1 MAGTLELLK
10 SVSLD
15 LSYDELSTETKF
27 EARLYRNSRNFP
39 ATYELDLQLWIK
51 FTQINPSG
59 GNFWTLDADG
69 NPFFIRPW
77 KSKDWNNFIDAASQ
91 QADLWNNKFWLK
103 PPNSVTELD
112 IFDMNNGL
120 WMRPYIKCTLTTYFG
135 EVPGSFGRRSP
146 HRVVEVANVDPSKY
160 LNPGS
165 FRSHALLYSENDAT
179 PKVFTVPDNLKVNHT
194 FTQPTM
200 THEIGHA
207 LGLQHIGVL
216 RKTAFCKVAELN
228 DHAGNPLQ
236 NTLFGGGWNAAY
248 CYGYSENADMA
259 DNIMGYGQKFS
270 ADDAKPWNWSAMT
283 MFGPGFWTI
292 MTAYPGDSFSAVE
305 RNRIR

>member
-10 SVSLD
+10 SASLK
-15 LSYDELSTETKF
+15 LNYDRLSTETSF

-51 FTQINPSG
+51 FVQINPSDG
-59 GNFWTLDADG
+59 MWVLDADK

-77 KSKDWNNFIDAASQ
+77 KAQDWTNFIDAAGR
-91 QADLWNNKFWLK
+91 QADIWNNKFWLK

-112 IFDMNNGL
+112 IFDMNKGL

-135 EVPGSFGRRSP
+135 EVPGTFGVRSP
-146 HRVVEVANVDPSKY
+146 HMQIKVANVDPSKY

-165 FRSHALLYSENDAT
+165 FRSHALLYKKDDTIPSVAT
-179 PKVFTVPDNLKVNHT
+179 WPDNLGVNHT
-194 FTQPTM
+194 FTQPTI

-207 LGLQHIGVL
+207 LGLQHIGVM
-216 RKTAFCKVAELN
+216 RKTLFCKVAEQN
-228 DHAGNPLQ
+228 NQEGNPLQ
-236 NTLFGGGWNAAY
+236 KTLFGGGWNSAY
-248 CYGYSENADMA
+248 CYGYSEDVDIAD
-259 DNIMGYGQKFS
+259 DIMGAGQKFS
-270 ADDAKPWNWSAMT
+270 ADDAKPWNWSALS
-283 MFGPGFWTI
+283 MFGPGFWSTI
-292 MTAYPGDSFSAVE
+292 TAYPGDSFSAVE